1 MPQNNGIMVAGLGN
15 PGREYV
21 RTRHNIGFLI
31 LEALASQANLGFKNT
46 RFEAQCAKGVFHQRQ
61 IILLKPQSYMNR
73 SGLPIQKLSS
83 YFKIQLSDIIVVHD
97 DLDLPF
103 GRIRVAHNRG
113 HGGHNGIRSIIDA
126 FGGNKAFHRVRVGV
140 GRPRQESGAVGH
152 VLGKFTPDE
161 IKQLDDV
168 VAAGADACVT
178 LIETGVSS
186 AMNLINKG

>member
-1 MPQNNGIMVAGLGN
+1 MVAGLGN
-15 PGREYV
+15 PGREYA

-31 LEALASQANLGFKNT
+31 IEALASQTHLVFKNN
-46 RFEAQCAKGVFHQRQ
+46 RFEAQWAKGVFNQRQ
-61 IILLKPQSYMNR
+61 IILIKPQSYMNR
-73 SGLPIQKLSS
+73 SGFPIQKLSS
-83 YFKIQLSDIIVVHD
+83 YFKIQLSEITVVHD

-126 FGGNKAFHRVRVGV
+126 FGNKSFNRVRVGV
-140 GRPRQESGAVGH
+140 GRPQKESGAVGH

-161 IKQLDDV
+161 LKQLDDV

-178 LIETGVSS
+178 IIEQGVSS
-186 AMNLINKG
+186 AMNLLNRG

>member
-1 MPQNNGIMVAGLGN
+1 MSQNSGIMVAGLGN

-21 RTRHNIGFLI
+21 WTRHNIGFLI
-31 LEALASQANLGFKNT
+31 VDALASQACLGFKNN
-46 RFEAQCAKGVFHQRQ
+46 RFEAQCAKGIFHQQQ

-103 GRIRVAHNRG
+103 GRIRVTHNRG

-126 FGGNKAFHRVRVGV
+126 FGDKGFSRVRVGV

-152 VLGKFTPDE
+152 VLGKFASNE
-161 IKQLDDV
+161 IKQLDGV
-168 VAAGADACVT
+168 VAAGAEACVSI
-178 LIETGVSS
+178 IEKGVFS
-186 AMNLINKG
+186 AMNLINRG

>member
-1 MPQNNGIMVAGLGN
+1 MPQNSSIMVAGLGN

-46 RFEAQCAKGVFHQRQ
+46 RFEARCAKGVFHQRQ

-73 SGLPIQKLSS
+73 SGFPVQKLSS

-126 FGGNKAFHRVRVGV
+126 FGNKAFNRVRVGV

-178 LIETGVSS
+178 IIEKGVSS

>member
-1 MPQNNGIMVAGLGN
+1 MSQNSGIMVAGLGN

-31 LEALASQANLGFKNT
+31 LEALASQASLGFKNT
-46 RFEAQCAKGVFHQRQ
+46 RFEAQCAKGVFHQQQ
-61 IILLKPQSYMNR
+61 IVLLKPQSYMNR
-73 SGLPIQKLSS
+73 SGFPIQKLSS

-126 FGGNKAFHRVRVGV
+126 FGNKAFNRVRVGV

-152 VLGKFTPDE
+152 VLGKFSPDE
-161 IKQLDDV
+161 MKQLDDV
-168 VAAGADACVT
+168 VEAGVYACETIIEKGVT
-178 LIETGVSS
+178 S

>member
-1 MPQNNGIMVAGLGN
+1 MPQNSGVMVAGLGN

-21 RTRHNIGFLI
+21 RTRHNIGFLV
-31 LEALASQANLGFKNT
+31 LEALASQVNLGFKNT

-73 SGLPIQKLSS
+73 SGFPIQKLSS
-83 YFKIQLSDIIVVHD
+83 YFKIQISDIIVVHD

-126 FGGNKAFHRVRVGV
+126 FGNKAFNRVRVGV

-152 VLGKFTPDE
+152 VLGKFSPDE
-161 IKQLDDV
+161 IKQLDEV
-168 VAAGADACVT
+168 VEAGADACVT
-178 LIETGVSS
+178 IIKNGVSS
-186 AMNLINKG
+186 AMNLINRVQ